1 MGNVMGNAQPE
12 NRTGRKV
19 VAQKLENA
27 KKTGVLSLSEHKLE
41 HVPDQVF
48 QISNLRTLDLSNN
61 ALMAVSGKFV
71 NLKNLTSINLDNNK
85 LTPGSLAP
93 ISSLPKL
100 QKLSIG
106 DNLLGKPTAGAFKS
120 GDVLPELPNSLK
132 QLKIN
137 ANFLSHVP
145 RHIMSSQLTRL
156 EKLDLSHNQLAS
168 IPVDIA
174 NLKQLTEL
182 NLDDNVIVSI
192 PQTAGSLTNLK
203 VLSLRNNRI
212 SHPSNNNAPPLPA
225 SLFTETPLIDLNL
238 HGNPLTST
246 QLNTMEGY
254 DIFLKRRQVLKT
266 SALLG
271 GAMTNVD
278 VCGLE

>member
-1 MGNVMGNAQPE
+1 MH
-12 NRTGRKV
+12 R
-19 VAQKLENA
+19 
-27 KKTGVLSLSEHKLE
+27 
-41 HVPDQVF
+41 
-48 QISNLRTLDLSNN
+48 ISNLRTLDLSKN
-61 ALMAVSGKFV
+61 ALTAVSSKFV

-85 LTPGSLAP
+85 LTQGSLVP
-93 ISSLPKL
+93 IATLPKL

-106 DNLLGKPTAGAFKS
+106 DNLLGKPTAAASKN
-120 GDVLPELPNSLK
+120 DTLPELPKGLK

-145 RHIMSSQLTRL
+145 RNIMSSHLTKL

-174 NLKQLTEL
+174 KLKQLTEL

-192 PQTAGSLTNLK
+192 PQAAGLLEKLK

-212 SHPSNNNAPPLPA
+212 SYPSSDNAQPLPA
-225 SLFTETPLIDLNL
+225 SLFTDTPLIDLNL
-238 HGNPLTST
+238 HGNPMTST

-254 DIFLKRRQVLKT
+254 DTFLERRQLVKT
-266 SALLG
+266 SALMG
-271 GAMTNVD
+271 GALTNLD